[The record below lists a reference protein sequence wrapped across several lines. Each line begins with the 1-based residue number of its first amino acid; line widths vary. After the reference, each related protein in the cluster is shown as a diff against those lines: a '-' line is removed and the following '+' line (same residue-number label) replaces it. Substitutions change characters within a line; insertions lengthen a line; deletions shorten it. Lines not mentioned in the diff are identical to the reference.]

1 MTENTIT
8 DELKAYKDLMN
19 YEQSEEWK
27 KLDVELTECVNVAEQ
42 KIMESKGDTE
52 IVKSTH
58 CVMWARQDLY
68 SKFLDKI
75 TNENGAYLKEMI
87 VKEIDAI
94 LSQILYKVMDEMGVS
109 LDSPIFSKTDLIR
122 FDIKSFYYL
131 KSLLG
136 NTIAT
141 LDPNKKGTKDT
152 MNPYNEDY
160 SNEVTENA
168 PEETETPPE
177 EVTE

>member
-1 MTENTIT
+1 MAENTIS
-8 DELKAYKDLMN
+8 DELKAYKDLRN

-27 KLDVELTECVNVAEQ
+27 KLDAELTECINVAEQ
-42 KIMESKGDTE
+42 KIMESKGDTK

-68 SKFLDKI
+68 SKFTDKI
-75 TNENGAYLKEMI
+75 TEENGAYFKEMI
-87 VKEIDAI
+87 IKEIDAI

-109 LDSPIFSKTDLIR
+109 LDSPIFSETDLLR

-131 KSLLG
+131 KSLLA

-141 LDPNKKGTKDT
+141 LDPNKKGTKDS

-160 SNEVTENA
+160 SNDLVQ
-168 PEETETPPE
+168 PEPET
-177 EVTE
+177 V

>member
-1 MTENTIT
+1 MAENTIS
-8 DELKAYKDLMN
+8 DELKAYKDLRN

-27 KLDVELTECVNVAEQ
+27 KLDAELTDCVTAAEKQ
-42 KIMESKGDTE
+42 IMESKGDTK

-58 CVMWARQDLY
+58 CVMWARQELY
-68 SKFLDKI
+68 SKFTDKI
-75 TNENGAYLKEMI
+75 TDENGVYFKEMI

-109 LDSPIFSKTDLIR
+109 LDSPVFSKTDLLR

-160 SNEVTENA
+160 SNEVIENA
-168 PEETETPPE
+168 PEMEEIPE
-177 EVTE
+177 NT